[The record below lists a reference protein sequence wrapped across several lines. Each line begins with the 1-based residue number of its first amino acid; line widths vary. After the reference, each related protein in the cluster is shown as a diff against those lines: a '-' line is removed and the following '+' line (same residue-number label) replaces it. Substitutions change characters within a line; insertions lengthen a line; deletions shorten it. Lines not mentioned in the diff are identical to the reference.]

1 MDNYID
7 ERTKEQ
13 FTEDTALREAIN
25 NIYDMLAEMPKEK
38 RLAFFEQISKP
49 KDLDFVKEIGQKK
62 LLPSIAGLAVTIC
75 CKGRAT
81 ALLIKNQLSASTQK
95 ITDFRIPNFLW
106 MTDTQV

>member
-38 RLAFFEQISKP
+38 RLAFFEQISKQ
-49 KDLDFVKEIGQKK
+49 KDLDFVKEIDGIYYVVCSRFNKEK
-62 LLPSIAGLAVTIC
+62 
-75 CKGRAT
+75 REDM
-81 ALLIKNQLSASTQK
+81 
-95 ITDFRIPNFLW
+95 ITKVNRVLG
-106 MTDTQV
+106 TVV

>member
-49 KDLDFVKEIGQKK
+49 KDLDFVKEIDGIYYVVCSRFNKEK
-62 LLPSIAGLAVTIC
+62 
-75 CKGRAT
+75 REDM
-81 ALLIKNQLSASTQK
+81 
-95 ITDFRIPNFLW
+95 ITKVNRVLG
-106 MTDTQV
+106 TVV